1 MTIVADAAASAGPE
15 RPQPLS
21 RRRIMAVVRRHA
33 LVQSRNPAHWFLLV
47 ALPVVDA
54 LLFTS
59 IGVAYGNGERAV
71 QILLTGILLFHVVWQ
86 LTLAGSMGFLEEVWS
101 RNVLNLLTTP
111 LQEREYGA
119 ALGIVGLAR
128 TVVASGLVALVG
140 LGLYA
145 VDPTAAGWVLIPG
158 AIILLVFGWAV
169 SLFVIGM
176 TLQFGESAEVFSWGT
191 LVLLMPLS
199 GVFYPVEALP
209 GVLQPLSRLI
219 PLTRVFDAA
228 RDGLAGLP
236 VNLWDLV
243 IGAAGSL
250 AAVAAAGWFVMF
262 QLRRFRQKGWVTR
275 FS

>member
-1 MTIVADAAASAGPE
+1 
-15 RPQPLS
+15 
-21 RRRIMAVVRRHA
+21 
-33 LVQSRNPAHWFLLV
+33 VQSRNPGHWFLLI

-71 QILLTGILLFHVVWQ
+71 QVLLTGILLFHVVWQ

-119 ALGIVGLAR
+119 ALGIVGLVR
-128 TVVASGLVALVG
+128 TLVASALVALVG

-145 VDPTAAGWVLIPG
+145 VDPAVAGWVLIPG

-176 TLQFGESAEVFSWGT
+176 TLQYGESAEVFSWGT

-209 GVLQPLSRLI
+209 GALQPFSRVI

-228 RDGLAGLP
+228 RDGLSGVP
-236 VNLWDLV
+236 VNPWDLI
-243 IGAAGSL
+243 IGALGSL

-262 QLRRFRQKGWVTR
+262 QLRRFRQQGWITR

>member
-1 MTIVADAAASAGPE
+1 M
-15 RPQPLS
+15 
-21 RRRIMAVVRRHA
+21 VRRHA
-33 LVQSRNPAHWFLLV
+33 LVQSRNPGHWFLLI

-59 IGVAYGNGERAV
+59 IGVAYGEGDRAV
-71 QILLTGILLFHVVWQ
+71 QILLTGILLFHLIWQ

-101 RNVLNLLTTP
+101 RNVLNMFTTP
-111 LQEREYGA
+111 LSEREYGL

-128 TVVASGLVALVG
+128 TTVAAALIALVG
-140 LGLYA
+140 IGLYA
-145 VDPTAAGWVLIPG
+145 ADPTASGWVLAPG

-209 GVLQPLSRLI
+209 GILQPLARII
-219 PLTRVFDAA
+219 PLSRVFDAA
-228 RDGLAGLP
+228 RDSLAGVP
-236 VNLWDLV
+236 VNPWDLI
-243 IGAAGSL
+243 IGALGSL
-250 AAVAAAGWFVMF
+250 VAVAAAAWFVNV
-262 QLRRFRQKGWVTR
+262 QLRRFRENGWITR

>member
-1 MTIVADAAASAGPE
+1 
-15 RPQPLS
+15 
-21 RRRIMAVVRRHA
+21 MAVVRRHA
-33 LVQSRNPAHWFLLV
+33 LVQSRDPGHWFLLI

-59 IGVAYGNGERAV
+59 IGVAYGEGDRPV

-111 LQEREYGA
+111 LSEREYGA
-119 ALGIVGLAR
+119 ALWIVGLVR
-128 TVVASGLVALVG
+128 TTVAAGLVAIVG

-145 VDPTAAGWVLIPG
+145 VDPTASGWVLVPG

-169 SLFVIGM
+169 TLFVVGM

-209 GVLQPLSRLI
+209 GVLQPIARVI

-228 RDGLAGLP
+228 RDGLAGVP
-236 VNLWDLV
+236 VNPWDL
-243 IGAAGSL
+243 IIAALGSMV
-250 AAVAAAGWFVMF
+250 AVAAAGWFVMV
-262 QLRRFRQKGWVTR
+262 QLRRFRQQGWVTR